1 MFKHTTLLLAAFM
14 LTTPVFADT
23 PLTYQRIDFQ
33 TDVEK
38 EIANDLL
45 SATLSVE
52 LNNKNPALLAK
63 ELTTITN
70 ESLKLG
76 SGYSSV
82 KLTSGNQQTYPISQ
96 LQAKLQLNN
105 LNFTVAPETRRELEN
120 QLISEAVSAFRAR
133 ADKIKSA
140 WNAKSYKLVQMNLGT
155 TNNQQPQPMYMVRA
169 AKMEM
174 ADAAPAADYA
184 GGQSRLNVQVS
195 GSIELEN

>member
-82 KLTSGNQQTYPISQ
+82 KLIR
-96 LQAKLQLNN
+96 K
-105 LNFTVAPETRRELEN
+105 
-120 QLISEAVSAFRAR
+120 
-133 ADKIKSA
+133 
-140 WNAKSYKLVQMNLGT
+140 
-155 TNNQQPQPMYMVRA
+155 
-169 AKMEM
+169 KMM
-174 ADAAPAADYA
+174 K
-184 GGQSRLNVQVS
+184 
-195 GSIELEN
+195 